1 VSIKADR
8 PLRGRQLWTT
18 RVPGFTAHF
27 VRIHQPSGSLF
38 MSDGWGVTFS
48 SLSFRRRDL
57 ADGAEL
63 GRIRTGTAVRCLAIG
78 PGGADLIAAT
88 DNKLFRLSMDRLQER
103 QRWDR
108 RIPRYSDSIVLRG
121 KLAVVANWIR
131 PRASIIDL
139 ETGAVRR
146 RDTFAMTLLIDG
158 PKDPLLVG
166 GSKDGGLASIDPRT
180 GGVTRLLDASP
191 AIDAAV
197 DAIGS
202 GMWATTGIRAIATTG
217 LVGPGVPTHELRFD
231 PFERTQPARRF
242 RLPEAVRNIAL
253 GHSEMWL
260 GREGA
265 LVALPLPV
273 GAQPAGVWRPP
284 KDHDIAACDPD
295 ARIAIVTT
303 RLMDEDAAMMTAFEL
318 R

>member
-1 VSIKADR
+1 VGSTDPTLFGLDR
-8 PLRGRQLWTT
+8 SPRQT
-18 RVPGFTAHF
+18 G
-27 VRIHQPSGSLF
+27 
-38 MSDGWGVTFS
+38 
-48 SLSFRRRDL
+48 RRR
-57 ADGAEL
+57 EL
-63 GRIRTGTAVRCLAIG
+63 DPATCLDHRSRDRCGPAPRHVRHD
-78 PGGADLIAAT
+78 PP
-88 DNKLFRLSMDRLQER
+88 
-103 QRWDR
+103 DR
-108 RIPRYSDSIVLRG
+108 R
-121 KLAVVANWIR
+121 A
-131 PRASIIDL
+131 
-139 ETGAVRR
+139 
-146 RDTFAMTLLIDG
+146 
-158 PKDPLLVG
+158 KDPLLVG

-180 GGVTRLLDASP
+180 GAVTRLLDSSP
-191 AIDAAV
+191 AIDATV

-231 PFERTQPARRF
+231 PFERTQPERRF